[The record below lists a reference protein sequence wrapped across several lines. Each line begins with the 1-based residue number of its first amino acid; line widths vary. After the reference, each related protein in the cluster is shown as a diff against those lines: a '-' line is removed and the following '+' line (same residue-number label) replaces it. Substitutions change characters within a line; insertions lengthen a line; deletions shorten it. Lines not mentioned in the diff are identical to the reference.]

1 MPLTDE
7 QKLPIN
13 STAEHRI
20 ILAGPGTGKSFT
32 ILGYITHLING
43 LHVDSTTILL
53 ITFTRAA
60 TNELKQKVRKEL
72 GEESELP
79 KVFTLHGFSLR
90 QLMRNADK
98 ISALPSGFSIAND
111 FEERYIIMEDIR
123 AIIKAERIKDVKKL
137 FNLLSANWETLNIEK
152 GDWEVSFDNPQ
163 FLGAWQEHRA
173 IYGYMLRSELVYQLK
188 KALEQEEDMKLE
200 SPIDYLIVDEY
211 QDLNQCDLA
220 IIEHLRN
227 SGTKIFCAGDDDQS
241 IYGFRYAYPEGIRN
255 FLKEVAKSEG
265 FKLTECFRCDENI
278 LHLALQVIGQDPKR
292 IAKKL
297 KSMSGLK
304 GEFHLL
310 RFPNQ
315 YEEAKRIAAT
325 IRILVDKKE
334 IPENEIIILLRSDHN
349 GSFSKPIIEALLAS
363 GLTLNQEEDTLSAFE
378 QNNGRYFLSLLKFLK
393 NPSHDLA
400 LRTILELTKGL
411 GGATFSSIYEQARA
425 RKIRFHAVAEKI
437 LTGEIT
443 EVTNLSKL
451 TDTLKALHSLREEL
465 KEEKNILTALEKLK
479 AFIPD
484 FSAEFAGHIA
494 GIIESKKLES
504 IEDLIEFA
512 DELLRPDEQVNPN
525 TDAPDEKA
533 TGIRI
538 MSMHQAKGLTGK
550 AVFIVAAEE
559 EYTPGKGVV
568 DEERRLFYVSITRAK
583 HFLFITYCNERLYNQ
598 QHTGFLNEKTTRRN
612 LTRYL
617 RDLPIIKPTDGTKFE
632 LT

>member
-1 MPLTDE
+1 MGLTEE

-13 STAEHRI
+13 SKANHQI

-32 ILGYITHLING
+32 ILGYITHLITS
-43 LHVDSTTILL
+43 LKVDPGTIML

-60 TNELKQKVRKEL
+60 TNELKQKVKKEL
-72 GEESELP
+72 GAESQLP

-90 QLMRNADK
+90 QLMRNAPK
-98 ISALPSGFSIAND
+98 IKALPKGFSIANN
-111 FEERYIIMEDIR
+111 FEERFIIMEDIKTL
-123 AIIKAERIKDVKKL
+123 IKAVNIKEVRKL

-188 KALEQEEDMKLE
+188 KALEQEEEMRLD
-200 SPIDYLIVDEY
+200 SPIDYLIIDEY

-227 SGTKIFCAGDDDQS
+227 KGTKVFCAGDDDQS

-255 FLKEVAKSEG
+255 FLKEVQNSEG

-278 LHLALQVIGQDPKR
+278 LNLALHVIGQDPKR

-297 KSMSGLK
+297 KSMSDQK

-315 YEEAKRIAAT
+315 YEEAKRIAII
-325 IRILVDKKE
+325 IRNLVDKKE

-349 GSFSKPIIEALLAS
+349 GCFSKPIVGELLTA
-363 GLTLNQEEDTLSAFE
+363 GLTLNQEADDLSTFA
-378 QNNGRYFLSLLKFLK
+378 QNSGRYFLSLLKFLK

-411 GGATFSSIYEQARA
+411 GEATFTSIYIQA
-425 RKIRFHAVAEKI
+425 KTNKNRFHEVAEKI

-443 EVTNLSKL
+443 EVTNLKKVIE
-451 TDTLKALHSLREEL
+451 TLKMINSLREEL
-465 KEEKNILTALEKLK
+465 REQKDVRVALERLK

-484 FSAEFAGHIA
+484 FSAEFAGHIEN
-494 GIIESKKLES
+494 IIRDKELES
-504 IEDLIEFA
+504 IDDLIDFA
-512 DELLRPDEQVNPN
+512 DELLNPA
-525 TDAPDEKA
+525 TEAPNEIA
-533 TGIRI
+533 TGIRV
-538 MSMHQAKGLTGK
+538 MSMHQAKGLTAK
-550 AVFIVAAEE
+550 AVFIVATEE
-559 EYTPGKGVV
+559 EYLPGRGNV

-583 HFLFITYCNERLYNQ
+583 HFLFMTFCNNRIYSQ
-598 QHTGFLNEKTTRRN
+598 RHTGYLNEPTTKRN
-612 LTRYL
+612 LTRFL
-617 RDLPIIKPTDGTKFE
+617 RDLPIVKPIDGTNFE
-632 LT
+632 MK

>member
-7 QKLPIN
+7 QKLPII
-13 STAEHRI
+13 SKADHRI

-32 ILGYITHLING
+32 ILGYITHLIND
-43 LHVDSTTILL
+43 LHVDPTTIIV

-60 TNELKQKVRKEL
+60 TNELKLKVRKEL

-98 ISALPSGFSIAND
+98 ISALPKGFSIAND

-123 AIIKAERIKDVKKL
+123 AIIKADKIKEVKKL

-163 FLGAWQEHRA
+163 FLGAWQEHRS

-188 KALEQEEDMKLE
+188 KALEQEEDMKLD

-220 IIEHLRN
+220 IIEYLRN
-227 SGTKIFCAGDDDQS
+227 NGTKIFCAGDDDQS

-315 YEEAKRIAAT
+315 YDEAKRIAAT
-325 IRILVDKKE
+325 IRALVDKKE

-349 GSFSKPIIEALLAS
+349 GSFSKPIVDELLAN
-363 GLTLNQEEDTLSAFE
+363 GVTLNQEADTLSAFE
-378 QNNGRYFLSLLKFLK
+378 QNSGRYFLSLLKFLK

-411 GGATFSSIYEQARA
+411 GGATFSSVYEQARA
-425 RKIRFHAVAEKI
+425 NKIRFHVVAEKI
-437 LTGEIT
+437 LAGEIT
-443 EVTNLSKL
+443 EVTNLNKL
-451 TDTLKALHSLREEL
+451 SDTLKSLHTLREEL
-465 KEEKNILTALEKLK
+465 KEEKNIMTALEKLK
-479 AFIPD
+479 AFIPE
-484 FSAEFAGHIA
+484 FSPEFAGHIEEL
-494 GIIESKKLES
+494 IKSKNLES

-512 DELLRPDEQVNPN
+512 DDLLSPTTETPDE
-525 TDAPDEKA
+525 TA

-538 MSMHQAKGLTGK
+538 MSMHQAKGLTAK

-559 EYTPGKGVV
+559 EYTPGRGDV

-583 HFLFITYCNERLYNQ
+583 HFLFITYCNERIYNQ
-598 QHTGFLNEKTTRRN
+598 QHTGFLNEKTTKRN

-632 LT
+632 LA

>member
-1 MPLTDE
+1 MALTDE
-7 QKLPIN
+7 QKLPIQ
-13 STAEHRI
+13 SKTTHQI

-32 ILGYITHLING
+32 ILGYITHLISEMK
-43 LHVDSTTILL
+43 VDPTTILL

-90 QLMRNADK
+90 QLMRNAAK
-98 ISALPSGFSIAND
+98 IKALPAGFSIAND

-123 AIIKAERIKDVKKL
+123 GIINAEKIKDVKRL

-188 KALEQEEDMKLE
+188 KALEQEKDMKLE

-227 SGTKIFCAGDDDQS
+227 NGTKVFCAGDDDQS

-255 FLKEVAKSEG
+255 FLEEVQQSEG

-278 LHLALQVIGQDPKR
+278 LTLALQVIGQDPKR
-292 IAKKL
+292 IPKKL

-310 RFPNQ
+310 KFSNQ

-325 IRILVDKKE
+325 IRLLVEKKE

-349 GSFSKPIIEALLAS
+349 GSFSKPIIDELLKN
-363 GLTLNQEEDTLSAFE
+363 GLTLNQEADTLSAFE

-400 LRTILELTKGL
+400 LRTILEHTKGL
-411 GGATFSSIYEQARA
+411 GGATFTSIYSQAKA
-425 RKIRFHAVAEKI
+425 NKIRFHAVAEKI
-437 LTGEIT
+437 LAGEIT
-443 EVTNLSKL
+443 EVTNLNKL
-451 TDTLKALHSLREEL
+451 LETLKSLNSLREDL
-465 KEEKNILTALEKLK
+465 KEQKEIMVALDKLK
-479 AFIPD
+479 SFIPD
-484 FSAEFAGHIA
+484 FSPEFASHIK
-494 GIIESKKLES
+494 GLIKSKELES

-512 DELLRPDEQVNPN
+512 DELLSPATE
-525 TDAPDEKA
+525 APDETAK
-533 TGIRI
+533 GIRI
-538 MSMHQAKGLTGK
+538 MSMHQAKGLTAK
-550 AVFIVAAEE
+550 AVFIIASEE
-559 EYTPGKGVV
+559 EYTPGRGDV

-583 HFLFITYCNERLYNQ
+583 HFLFMTYCHDRLYTQ
-598 QHTGFLNEKTTRRN
+598 QHTGFLNEPTSRRN

-617 RDLPIIKPTDGTKFE
+617 RDLPTVKPIDGTTFE
-632 LT
+632 LK